1 MKFSFQDELFQFI
14 DDDFE
19 KQVLQVSIRETNPDT
34 ILIKIKEIIREKLD
48 ENKKSKN

>member
-19 KQVLQVSIRETNPDT
+19 KQVLQVSIEETDPDT
-34 ILIKIKEIIREKLD
+34 ILKKIKEIIREKLN